1 MRIKF
6 DGIKKFLSSNK
17 NKALIGAGLVPV
29 IYLALKSRATIWR
42 GVKKISSKKGEE
54 AQPEIKKL
62 SESKKTD
69 AVNTVRFMLSNY
81 NTERYS
87 IIYGRDKKKGFM
99 GYFMRFNHSPWLFFG
114 WSDEYEGKYQLTP
127 FWIELDEKATNTF
140 MDKGLQMYYDIYAH
154 PSDEKQ
160 LIVSVTLEEMED
172 PRAVAGK
179 VMELAQKTMG

>member
-29 IYLALKSRATIWR
+29 IYLAWKSRATIWR
-42 GVKKISSKKGEE
+42 GVKIISAKKGEE
-54 AQPEIKKL
+54 AQTEIKKL

-87 IIYGRDKKKGFM
+87 IIYGRDKKKGYM
-99 GYFMRFNHSPWLFFG
+99 GYFMRADHSPWLFFG
-114 WSDEYEGKYQLTP
+114 WSVEFEGKYPLTP
-127 FWIELDEKATNTF
+127 FWIELDEKATKTF
-140 MDKGLQMYYDIYAH
+140 GDKGLQKYYDIYAH
-154 PSDEKQ
+154 PSLEKQ
-160 LIVSVTLEEMED
+160 LIVSIALEEMED
-172 PRAVAGK
+172 PQAVAGK